1 MRRRPIT
8 RRTVAG
14 VVECTECGF
23 VGDASSTSD
32 LAHDARMLGLE
43 CAALLTESGA
53 IDDVLAVLRT
63 RPAPTRWSALEYG
76 AHTRDALRW
85 YAERI
90 RKVLTEG
97 QPQLVPCDF
106 DAVCEKRR
114 YNEEDPDAVACAL
127 EVAAE
132 DVGALLAAVP
142 ENAWD
147 RAGIGSD
154 GGRRTVRELA
164 ERAVHEGFHHR
175 LDITRSLEA
184 ALDTA

>member
-1 MRRRPIT
+1 M
-8 RRTVAG
+8 VVG

-23 VGDASSTSD
+23 VGGARSSSD
-32 LAHDARMLGLE
+32 LAHDARLLGLQ
-43 CAALLTESGA
+43 CAALLTEPGA
-53 IDDVLAVLRT
+53 VDDVLAVLRT

-76 AHTRDALRW
+76 GHTRDALRW

-97 QPQLVPCDF
+97 QPQLAPCDF

-114 YNEEDPDAVACAL
+114 YNEEDPDVVARAL

-142 ENAWD
+142 EDAWG
-147 RAGIGSD
+147 RAGIESD
-154 GGRRTVRELA
+154 GGPRAVRDLA
-164 ERAVHEGFHHR
+164 ERAVHEGLHHR
-175 LDITRSLEA
+175 LDITRSLRA
-184 ALDTA
+184 ALDIA